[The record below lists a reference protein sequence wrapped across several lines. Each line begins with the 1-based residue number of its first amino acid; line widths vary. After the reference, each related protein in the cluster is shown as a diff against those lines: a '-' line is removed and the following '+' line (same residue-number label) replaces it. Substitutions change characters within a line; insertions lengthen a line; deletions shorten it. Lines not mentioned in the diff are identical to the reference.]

1 MFGKLRR
8 TAELNSEGL
17 GMGLMICQKLVEL
30 NKGTISVKSDGIDKG
45 SVFTFTMDMKRVPQY
60 SIEDESKKVMIV
72 HFSQRQSVLQD
83 ESQPYNSKKL
93 DVPNKDYAELLEEDK
108 EEYDQDDE
116 IIEKL
121 KSFRENSEIE
131 YTLRNLLSI
140 RTIQDEENRHSEGAI
155 KELSQEYNH

>member
-1 MFGKLRR
+1 
-8 TAELNSEGL
+8 
-17 GMGLMICQKLVEL
+17 
-30 NKGTISVKSDGIDKG
+30 
-45 SVFTFTMDMKRVPQY
+45 MDA
-60 SIEDESKKVMIV
+60 
-72 HFSQRQSVLQD
+72 
-83 ESQPYNSKKL
+83 
-93 DVPNKDYAELLEEDK
+93 PNKDYAELLEEDK

-140 RTIQDEENRHSEGAI
+140 RTIQDEEIRHSGGAI